1 MNSLSL
7 TFIRRHHRIL
17 FFSCWLLLGLIQSGL
32 TELQD
37 DEAYY
42 WVYSQHL
49 SWGYFDHPPMIA
61 LLVKMG
67 YSLFHSELG
76 IRLFPLLLNLGSLLI
91 MERLTEKKNPLV
103 FYTIALSIGV
113 LQIAGFTAAPDI
125 PLIFFTALFFLCYRN
140 FYRNSSLANTVW
152 LGIATALLFYSK
164 YHAVLIVLFTLLSD
178 LKLFKKYQVY
188 IAGLLAL
195 VLFVPHLWWQY
206 QHDWVSFKYHLFESN
221 VNAYKLSHTTDY
233 ILGQLLLPGP
243 IAGFILLPA
252 AFKYKCTNPTERAM
266 RFTMLGIYIFFLLSS
281 FRGKVEANWT
291 SPVIVPL
298 VVLSHQYLTAHW
310 KWQQLLMR
318 LLPLSLLIVVF
329 ARVAMIRDFVPLK
342 YIREHYHSWQG
353 WPSIVR
359 EKTKGIP
366 VVFTNS
372 YQRASK
378 YWFYTGQPTYSMNFY
393 RERRNNYNFWP
404 LEDSLL
410 GKPTYILD
418 VYNNYKYEDS
428 LRTPLG
434 WVCWRYDSCFVSFA
448 KVMIR
453 PDKRTFS
460 IAAGDSIQIPFHTEA
475 PDKYREFVQTHTNLN
490 DTVRIGIFNDK
501 GWQKDVLTNLSVRS
515 LLSTP
520 SLAVNVKPGLPAG
533 KYFMRFAINA
543 GKNAPTHNSEKI
555 DLTIKK

>member
-1 MNSLSL
+1 MNTSAL
-7 TFIRRHHRIL
+7 TFIRRNHRLI
-17 FFSCWLLLGLIQSGL
+17 FFSCWLLLALIQSGL

-49 SWGYFDHPPMIA
+49 DWGYFDHPPMIA
-61 LLVKMG
+61 LLVKIG

-76 IRLFPLLLNLGSLLI
+76 VRLMPLLLNLGSLLLI
-91 MERLTEKKNPLV
+91 ERLTEKKNPLA
-103 FYTIALSIGV
+103 FYTIALSVGV

-140 FYRNSSLANTVW
+140 FSRKSNAANTVW

-178 LKLFKKYQVY
+178 LKQFKKYQVY
-188 IAGLLAL
+188 LAGLLAL
-195 VLFVPHLWWQY
+195 GLFVPHLWWQY

-221 VNAYKLSHTTDY
+221 VNSYKISHTTDY
-233 ILGQLLLPGP
+233 LLGQLLLPGP
-243 IAGFILLPA
+243 IAGFLLLPA
-252 AFKYKCTNPTERAM
+252 AFLFKPTSSTERAM
-266 RFTMLGIYIFFLLSS
+266 RVTMIGIYVFFFLSS

-298 VVLSHQYLTAHW
+298 IVLAHQYFVNHW
-310 KWQQLLMR
+310 KWQRTLMR

-329 ARVAMIRDFVPLK
+329 ARVAMIEDFLPVK
-342 YIREHYHSWQG
+342 YVREHYHTWQG
-353 WPSIVR
+353 WPAIVR
-359 EKTKGIP
+359 EKTGGIP
-366 VVFTNS
+366 VVFNNS

-393 RERRNNYNFWP
+393 KERRNNYNFWP

-418 VYNNYKYEDS
+418 VYNNYKYQDS
-428 LRTPLG
+428 LRTQLG
-434 WVCWRYDSCFVSFA
+434 WVCWRYDSCFASFA
-448 KVMIR
+448 KVMVQPEKTSFTI
-453 PDKRTFS
+453 DE
-460 IAAGDSIQIPFHTEA
+460 GGSIQIAFHTTA
-475 PDKYREFVQTHTNLN
+475 PDNYRSFVATHQPLS
-490 DTVRIGIFNDK
+490 DTVRIGIFNEK
-501 GWQKDVLTNLSVRS
+501 GWQKDLFTGLSIQDLLTGSSPSVTI
-515 LLSTP
+515 TP
-520 SLAVNVKPGLPAG
+520 DVPAG

-555 DLTIKK
+555 NLTIRK